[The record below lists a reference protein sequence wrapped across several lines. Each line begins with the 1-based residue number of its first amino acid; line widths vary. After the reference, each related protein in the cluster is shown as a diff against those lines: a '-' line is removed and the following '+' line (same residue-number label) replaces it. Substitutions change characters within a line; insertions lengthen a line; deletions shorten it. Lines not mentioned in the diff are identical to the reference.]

1 MSFSELLQ
9 SYIETLHCNAS
20 DLAQASGLSKS
31 VISRYLSGK
40 QLPSSDGA
48 SVQKLAQGICA
59 ISKRQTALSPD
70 AKQIE
75 LEFTRSL
82 TGISISFEQFCK
94 NLQILL
100 EALSIGNNELAR
112 ALSYDPS
119 YISRVLTGTRR
130 PGNLPQFLSDVSDY
144 IARRF
149 ADSSYSSAIIGLTGC
164 SQEQTLTATALSA
177 VVRMYLGSNTRPEKN
192 PLEGFLVK
200 LDEFDLNK
208 YIRAIHF
215 DELKVPTAPFQ
226 LPTAKIYSGI
236 SEMMQAELD
245 FLKAAV
251 LSKSK
256 EDVIL
261 YSDMP
266 LEDMAEDKEFPKKWM
281 LGMAMLLRKGLRL
294 HQIHEVHRPFPEMML
309 GLEGWIPMYMTGQII
324 PYYLPDATNQTFLH
338 FLRTAGSVAVVGE
351 AIAGHQAEGR
361 YIVTKNKA
369 DVQYYRQR
377 ANALLRRAKP
387 LMQIY
392 RNDQA
397 DAFRRQLS
405 NLWKGNGTYRCIYSV
420 PPFYTLSGD
429 LLAKLLADNGIPSP
443 ERKDFLEFH
452 RLYLE
457 SVLHTLDS
465 GCVTLELP
473 DLDNEEF
480 YAHPL
485 SVSLSEFF
493 LDREIRY
500 TRDIYREHLSLT
512 KQFADAHP
520 TLRLRLD
527 PASPFRNIQ
536 ITVRE
541 GDYALVSKS
550 TAPPIHFLIKHP
562 AMITAFENFVV
573 PLTDPQG

>member
-164 SQEQTLTATALSA
+164 SQDQTLTATALSA
-177 VVRMYLGSNTRPEKN
+177 VVRMYLGSNTRPEKK

-429 LLAKLLADNGIPSP
+429 LLAKLLADIGIPSS
-443 ERKDFLEFH
+443 ERKNFMEFH
-452 RLYLE
+452 QIYLE
-457 SVLHTLDS
+457 SVLHTLNS
-465 GCVTLELP
+465 GSVILELP

-480 YAHPL
+480 DAHPL

-512 KQFADAHP
+512 KQFAKKHP
-520 TLRLRLD
+520 ALRLHID

-550 TAPPIHFLIKHP
+550 TAPAIHFLMKHP

-573 PLTDPQG
+573 PLRD